1 MIVKKFLFK
10 HQIILFNRTAKK
22 LFDNLIIL
30 CESDLNTAL
39 SSAMLKPHLRKD
51 ESHERDYWYSPSI
64 FCI

>member
-1 MIVKKFLFK
+1 MKVNNFLFK
-10 HQIILFNRTAKK
+10 AQIILFGQTAKK
-22 LFDNLIIL
+22 LFDNRMIL
-30 CESDLNTAL
+30 CESDLNSAL

>member
-1 MIVKKFLFK
+1 MKVNIFLFK
-10 HQIILFNRTAKK
+10 AQIIFFDQTAKK
-22 LFDNLIIL
+22 LFDNRMIL